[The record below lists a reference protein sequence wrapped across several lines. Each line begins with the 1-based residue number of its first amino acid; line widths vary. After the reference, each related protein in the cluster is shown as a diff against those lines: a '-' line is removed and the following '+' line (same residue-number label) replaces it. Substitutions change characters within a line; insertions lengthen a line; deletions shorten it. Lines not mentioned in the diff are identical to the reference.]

1 MRVLEGNVVFKYLL
15 TKQEKMQHMTN
26 YKKEMEEK

>member
-15 TKQEKMQHMTN
+15 TMQHMTN